1 MNKNELISGAANR
14 CGRPQTIVKECLD
27 AILCIVSEELSKGGE
42 VKILEFGRLYSR
54 EKKAHTVKIG
64 RLYCREKKAHTVK
77 IPSGKV
83 IEVPAKNVVRFKA
96 YSHFNHYSTKY

>member
-1 MNKNELISGAANR
+1 MNKNELISAAATR
-14 CGRPQTIVKECLD
+14 CGHPQKIVKECLD

-42 VKILEFGRLYSR
+42 VKVLEFGRLYSVL
-54 EKKAHTVKIG
+54 KKAQTV
-64 RLYCREKKAHTVK
+64 R

>member
-1 MNKNELISGAANR
+1 MNKNELISCAANR

-54 EKKAHTVKIG
+54 EKKAHTVKI
-64 RLYCREKKAHTVK
+64 
-77 IPSGKV
+77 PSGKV

>member
-54 EKKAHTVKIG
+54 EKKART
-64 RLYCREKKAHTVK
+64 AK